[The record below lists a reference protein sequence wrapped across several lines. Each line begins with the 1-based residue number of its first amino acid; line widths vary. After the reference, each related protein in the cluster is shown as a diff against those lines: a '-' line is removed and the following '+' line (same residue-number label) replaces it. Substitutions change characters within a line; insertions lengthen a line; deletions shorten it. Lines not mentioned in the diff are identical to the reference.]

1 MEAWHWVSADKMT
14 RYAPRVPVIVG
25 ETLRVDP
32 PVVLCERGLHASVR
46 ALDAL
51 QYALGPIICRVQL
64 GGEIKHGD
72 DKLVSTERTVLWMY
86 DATNVLHEFA
96 CRSAETALLIAQVE
110 DARCWGAIEVK
121 RAWLRGEASDSDLA
135 AARDAAWDAARSAAG
150 AAQAATLRDI
160 VGTPHRPYH
169 VRWAGGPI
177 PSLAHAAYDSRDEA
191 TGHLDPA
198 RLAVLADA
206 LEEAGCDAE
215 CETCEVLPTLPG
227 GLGGVIRM
235 SGASV
240 TLGGDARKVYLPG
253 CRHCG
258 GTGRRTHPLLAH
270 LRSPGPHVRGCWA
283 VDAVLGRE

>member
-51 QYALGPIICRVQL
+51 QYAPGPIICRVQL

-72 DKLVSTERTVLWMY
+72 DKLVATERTVLWMY

-96 CRSAETALLIAQVE
+96 CGSAETALLIAQVE

-135 AARDAAWDAARSAAG
+135 AARDAAWAAARDAARAAARD
-150 AAQAATLRDI
+150 AAWAAARAAARDAARAAAWDAAWDEQNSVLEI
-160 VGTPHRPYH
+160 MLTEGRP
-169 VRWAGGPI
+169 
-177 PSLAHAAYDSRDEA
+177 
-191 TGHLDPA
+191 
-198 RLAVLADA
+198 
-206 LEEAGCDAE
+206 
-215 CETCEVLPTLPG
+215 
-227 GLGGVIRM
+227 
-235 SGASV
+235 
-240 TLGGDARKVYLPG
+240 
-253 CRHCG
+253 
-258 GTGRRTHPLLAH
+258 
-270 LRSPGPHVRGCWA
+270 
-283 VDAVLGRE
+283 